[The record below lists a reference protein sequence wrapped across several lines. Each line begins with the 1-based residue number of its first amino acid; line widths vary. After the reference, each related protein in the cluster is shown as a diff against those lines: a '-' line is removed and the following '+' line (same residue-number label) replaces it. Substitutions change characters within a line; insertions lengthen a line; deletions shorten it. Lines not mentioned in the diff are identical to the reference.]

1 MFKECGIFSQ
11 TDETVVK
18 YWSSARLRFKKAE
31 AVEDTPTVVILQGGF
46 GLQQDYVLRYIS
58 KRVLQEN
65 KARQIFRNLH
75 ISRHVMTLKLHQRSS
90 LTENDY

>member
-11 TDETVVK
+11 TDETDVK
-18 YWSSARLRFKKAE
+18 YWSSVRLRFKKAE

-65 KARQIFRNLH
+65 KARQIFRNLN
-75 ISRHVMTLKLHQRSS
+75 ISRHVMTLKLSS
-90 LTENDY
+90 KKLLDRK

>member
-1 MFKECGIFSQ
+1 MKH
-11 TDETVVK
+11 VK
-18 YWSSARLRFKKAE
+18 YWSSARLRFKKVE

-65 KARQIFRNLH
+65 KARQIFRNLN
-75 ISRHVMTLKLHQRSS
+75 ISRHVMTLKLSS
-90 LTENDY
+90 KKLLDRK